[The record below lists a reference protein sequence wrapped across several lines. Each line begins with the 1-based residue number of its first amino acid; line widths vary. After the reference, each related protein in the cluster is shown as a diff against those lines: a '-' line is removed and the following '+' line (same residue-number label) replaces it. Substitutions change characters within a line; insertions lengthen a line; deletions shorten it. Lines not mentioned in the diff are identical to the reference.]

1 MVADRGAP
9 ATAPAAAAA
18 PAAAPAAPARGR
30 AGWRGLLRW
39 EAALVVLLI
48 ASIGYGRSASPHFLS
63 GTNLFF
69 TGLNIG
75 EIAIMALPLTLI
87 VITGEIDLSV
97 ASMLGLAS
105 TLLGVLYRHGWSIWP
120 AMVAVLV
127 VGAVGGALNGVLIT
141 RLGLPS
147 IAVTIG
153 TLTLFRGVAE
163 ILLKSDSVTG
173 FPIGWTNIGILPI
186 HGTHLA
192 YSVGI
197 FLLLALIFG
206 VVLHGTP
213 LGRSIYAIGLQAE
226 AAFFAGIR
234 VQRIKFWLYVLS
246 GVICALAG
254 ILWTFRFATAR
265 YNAGT
270 GLELNVVALVLLGGV
285 SIFGGRGSI
294 LGVVLAAGVLGS
306 LQEAMTLVNVAPQ
319 VQNIVVGVLLLVSV
333 AVPNA
338 PELLARVRRRIASS
352 RRPRFAATDGVSV
365 LTGPEA
371 PAPAG
376 PPVPATHATPEPGA
390 AKSTVEGG
398 GPRTDA
404 PA

>member
-1 MVADRGAP
+1 MADTQVP
-9 ATAPAAAAA
+9 VTQTEAAATTTGE
-18 PAAAPAAPARGR
+18 PARWARGGL
-30 AGWRGLLRW
+30 GWRLLLRW
-39 EAALVVLLI
+39 EAVLVVLLI
-48 ASIGYGRSASPHFLS
+48 ASILYGRSVSTHFLS
-63 GTNLFF
+63 GSNLFF
-69 TGLNIG
+69 TGLNVG
-75 EIAIMALPLTLI
+75 EIAIMALPLTFI

-105 TLLGVLYRHGWSIWP
+105 TLLGVLYKHGWSIWA
-120 AMVAVLV
+120 AMAAVLV
-127 VGAVGGALNGVLIT
+127 VGALGGALNGVLIT

-153 TLTLFRGVAE
+153 TLTLFRGIAE
-163 ILLKSDSVTG
+163 IILKSDSVTG

-186 HGTHLA
+186 HGTHIA
-192 YSVGI
+192 YSVGV
-197 FLLLALIFG
+197 FLLLAVVFG
-206 VVLHGTP
+206 IVLHGTP

-294 LGVVLAAGVLGS
+294 LGVVLAACVLGS

-319 VQNIVVGVLLLVSV
+319 VQNIVVGALLLVSV

-338 PELLARVRRRIASS
+338 PELIARVRRRLASS
-352 RRPRFAATDGVSV
+352 RLPRRGTTEGVSV
-365 LTGPEA
+365 DINP
-371 PAPAG
+371 
-376 PPVPATHATPEPGA
+376 
-390 AKSTVEGG
+390 
-398 GPRTDA
+398 
-404 PA
+404 

>member
-1 MVADRGAP
+1 MAPEPDPTGIP
-9 ATAPAAAAA
+9 ATGPAGTAGTAGTAGPAGTADPADSAGTAAGPGSAAPGIGSVARPAAW
-18 PAAAPAAPARGR
+18 R
-30 AGWRGLLRW
+30 ALLRW
-39 EAALVVLLI
+39 ETVLVLLLI
-48 ASIGYGRSASPHFLS
+48 ASIGYGRSTSPHFLS

-69 TGLNIG
+69 AGLNVG

-105 TLLGVLYRHGWSIWP
+105 TLLGVLYRHGWSVP
-120 AMVAVLV
+120 AAMVAVLL

-163 ILLKSDSVTG
+163 ILLRSDSVTG
-173 FPIGWTNIGILPI
+173 FPTRWTNIGILPI

-197 FLLLALIFG
+197 FAVLAVVFG
-206 VVLHGTP
+206 VVLHGTA
-213 LGRSIYAIGLQAE
+213 LGRSIYAIGLQSE

-246 GVICALAG
+246 GVVCALAG

-265 YNAGT
+265 FNAGT
-270 GLELNVVALVLLGGV
+270 GLELNVVALVLLAGV
-285 SIFGGRGSI
+285 SIFGGRGTI
-294 LGVVLAAGVLGS
+294 IGVVLAAAVLGS

-319 VQNIVVGVLLLVSV
+319 VQNIVVGVLLLISV

-338 PELLARVRRRIASS
+338 PALLARARHRLASS
-352 RRPRFAATDGVSV
+352 RLPRRG
-365 LTGPEA
+365 
-371 PAPAG
+371 PAG
-376 PPVPATHATPEPGA
+376 GVPVEVNRRKA
-390 AKSTVEGG
+390 AL
-398 GPRTDA
+398 
-404 PA
+404 